1 MERGSRL
8 QAAGSRAQWA
18 RLGRMVL
25 ALLLVVFTLTACIGT
40 TGSGIVSFEAYGAG
54 LADLPP
60 DTSVRGL
67 SFVNEKT
74 GWSITLTRAQ
84 LHIGALYLNRS
95 VPVSGGQERECFLP
109 GVYVAQVLSGRTI
122 DTLSP
127 ELQRFPQLG
136 TGTADHAI
144 TAEVWLT
151 GNGRRVD
158 EEDDRSFSPDIAEV
172 AGTATRGAESMR
184 FEGTITIGRN
194 RRIPADDPARP
205 GAHPMCTQRIV
216 TPIPTS
222 ITPTDGGALVV
233 RVDPR
238 QWFANVELGEL
249 APMSAESDLRRIP
262 DDSEGA
268 PAYNLFEGL
277 TSASPLTY
285 RFEWRP

>member
-1 MERGSRL
+1 
-8 QAAGSRAQWA
+8 
-18 RLGRMVL
+18 MVL
-25 ALLLVVFTLTACIGT
+25 ALLLVVFALTACIGT

-54 LADLPP
+54 LEELPP
-60 DTSVRGL
+60 DTATRGL
-67 SFVNEKT
+67 SFVNGK
-74 GWSITLTRAQ
+74 GWSITLTRAT
-84 LHIGALYLNRS
+84 LHIGAVYLNRS
-95 VPVSGGQERECFLP
+95 VPVSGGQERECILP
-109 GVYVAQVLSGRTI
+109 GVYVAQVLRGTTI

-127 ELQRFPQLG
+127 DLQRFPELG

-158 EEDDRSFSPDIAEV
+158 LEDGPTTTIAEV

-205 GAHPMCTQRIV
+205 GANPICTQRIV
-216 TPIPTS
+216 NLIPTS

-238 QWFANVELGEL
+238 PWFANVELGEL
-249 APMSAESDLRRIP
+249 APVSAESDLRRIP
-262 DDSEGA
+262 DDSESS
-268 PAYNLFEGL
+268 PAHNLFEGL
-277 TSASPLTY
+277 TSASPITY
-285 RFEWRP
+285 RFEWRR